1 MADDWQPGDLA
12 LCVNTD
18 DAPTTD
24 IYGCNVIGT
33 AGRRF
38 RRGAIYTVV
47 SVATQLC
54 YDFRSAPAL
63 FLALKGDKPGMLAGA
78 WRFRKIKPHERDAE
92 DEETI
97 RLLNG
102 VSQPKEIV

>member
-12 LCVNTD
+12 LCIRSGHWINTRTQQLVD
-18 DAPTTD
+18 LPVRSGMVFTVLRVRIDERGAWLTFDTPTVQ
-24 IYGCNVIGT
+24 G
-33 AGRRF
+33 RF
-38 RRGAIYTVV
+38 RA
-47 SVATQLC
+47 
-54 YDFRSAPAL
+54 
-63 FLALKGDKPGMLAGA
+63 K
-78 WRFRKIKPHERDAE
+78 RFRKIKPHERDAE